1 MRVKRAV
8 WKYPFN
14 LISKNMYRVEDN
26 IFKVYNRNLT
36 LTNTL
41 LNKQIRCHKGKV
53 VGKLLV
59 TKQHLGFK
67 LGSFFITK
75 VLGERI
81 AYRKKLKLQ
90 QKKNKNKQKLMSI
103 ASKTKK

>member
-1 MRVKRAV
+1 MRVKKSN

-14 LISKNMYRVEDN
+14 LITKNSYKVEDN
-26 IFKVYNRNLT
+26 VVNVYNRNLT
-36 LTNTL
+36 LTSPL
-41 LNKQIRCHKGKV
+41 LNKQLRCHKGKV

-67 LGSFFITK
+67 LGSFFTTK

-81 AYRKKLKLQ
+81 AYRKKQKALM
-90 QKKNKNKQKLMSI
+90 KKNKNKQKLI
-103 ASKTKK
+103 ATKVKK

>member
-1 MRVKRAV
+1 MKVKKSS

-14 LISKNMYRVEDN
+14 NINRAIFKNDDN
-26 IFKVYNRNLT
+26 FVKVYNRNLT
-36 LTNTL
+36 INSSL
-41 LNKQIRCHKGKV
+41 LNKYVRCHKGKV
-53 VGKLLV
+53 IGKLLI

-81 AYRKKLKLQ
+81 AYRKKQKLLL
-90 QKKNKNKQKLMSI
+90 KKNKNKQKLI
-103 ASKTKK
+103 TASKIKK